1 MDGTIIKDK
10 LDPAGMGM
18 FSKTGRFTSEQ
29 HGIFR
34 KKEEILLNKPKKFR
48 VDDMD
53 SDEVRSYQCR
63 KQTGIMSIWKT
74 PIRQQ
79 SLNIQKSGWH
89 LMNLRLKRP

>member
-1 MDGTIIKDK
+1 MDGTIIKDR

-53 SDEVRSYQCR
+53 SDDVCSFKCR
-63 KQTGIMSIWKT
+63 KQTGITSIWKT
-74 PIRQQ
+74 PTRQQ
-79 SLNIQKSGWH
+79 SLNIQKSGWRS
-89 LMNLRLKRP
+89 MNPRLKRP